1 MSVDWANT
9 LLDIGMDI
17 PIDRAQIIIQCPFHD
32 DKHNSCSINT
42 DEGKW
47 ICFRG
52 CGQGS
57 LRSFVQRVLGLDQKA
72 VDKYLEDK
80 ELFLDIDMFDVV
92 APLTN
97 GHLPEVAFP
106 FITGRVPWWIF
117 DREFT
122 KTTLKKW
129 ECGTDNDNNLIIS
142 VKDKDSR
149 LVGWITRQYN
159 RDPKYLYSKGLQKSK
174 ILFGEDKLKKAP
186 FICITEG
193 SLDTMWLD
201 QCGYSSV
208 AILGSMLSSSQQ
220 EALIKLS
227 TDELVLCLDNDE
239 AGRLGTDR
247 AMACISKRF
256 VVSYVKLP
264 KGFKDVQDIR
274 DKNVLEEVINNRT
287 FW

>member
-1 MSVDWANT
+1 MDVG
-9 LLDIGMDI
+9 IDI
-17 PIDRAQIIIQCPFHD
+17 PIDRPQVTIECPFHD
-32 DKHNSCSINT
+32 DTHDSCSINT
-42 DEGKW
+42 DDGKW

-57 LRSFVQRVLGLDQKA
+57 LRTFVQRILGLDKLA
-72 VDKYLEDK
+72 VDKYLMDK
-80 ELFLDIDMFDVV
+80 SLFLDIDMFDSISPPV
-92 APLTN
+92 N
-97 GHLPEVAFP
+97 GKLPEVTFP
-106 FITGRVPWWIF
+106 HTAGQVPWWIF
-117 DREFT
+117 DRGFT
-122 KTTLKKW
+122 KKTLKYW
-129 ECGTDNDNNLIIS
+129 ECGVDNYNNLIIPI
-142 VKDKDSR
+142 KDRDAR
-149 LVGWITRQYN
+149 LVGWVTRQYN
-159 RDPKYLYSKGLQKSK
+159 REPKYLYSKGLQKSK
-174 ILFGEDKLKKAP
+174 VLFGEDKLKKVP
-186 FICITEG
+186 FVCITEG
-193 SLDTMWLD
+193 SLDTIWLN

-208 AILGSMLSSSQQ
+208 AILGSMLSLSQQ

>member
-1 MSVDWANT
+1 MSIDWVNT
-9 LLDIGMDI
+9 LLDVGIDI
-17 PIDRAQIIIQCPFHD
+17 PIDRPQVTIQCPFHD
-32 DKHNSCSINT
+32 DTHDSCSINT
-42 DEGKW
+42 DDGKW

-57 LRSFVQRVLGLDQKA
+57 LRTFVQRILGLDKLA
-72 VDKYLEDK
+72 VDKYLMDK
-80 ELFLDIDMFDVV
+80 SLFLDIDMFDSISPPV
-92 APLTN
+92 N
-97 GHLPEVAFP
+97 GKLPEVTFP
-106 FITGRVPWWIF
+106 HTAGQVPWWIF
-117 DREFT
+117 DRGFT
-122 KTTLKKW
+122 KKTLKYW
-129 ECGTDNDNNLIIS
+129 ECGVDNYNNLIIPI
-142 VKDKDSR
+142 KDRDAR
-149 LVGWITRQYN
+149 LVGWVTRQYN
-159 RDPKYLYSKGLQKSK
+159 REPKYLYSKGLQKSK
-174 ILFGEDKLKKAP
+174 VLFGEDKLKKVP
-186 FICITEG
+186 FVCITEG
-193 SLDTMWLD
+193 SLDTIWLN

-208 AILGSMLSSSQQ
+208 AILGSMLSLSQQ